1 MLFNRYNHCYELGML
16 HGKKDIVNKLQQSIM
31 LWEGFK
37 APPTGVVSQLGLGII
52 EASFPNGVFPTGAIH
67 EFLNFKPEHAAASG
81 GFVAGL
87 LQSILK
93 SSGICLWI
101 GTSRTLFPVAL
112 AYFGVSPD
120 RVVFI
125 DAIKEKNVLWATE
138 EALKCNSVA
147 AVVAEVGKLTFAQSR
162 RLQLAVE
169 ESHTTGFV
177 LRNDPNA
184 LNTTICVARWRITSL
199 PSAPEDGMPGVGFPR
214 WQVELLKVRNGSPGV
229 WQIEWRNNSFLL
241 LTEKE
246 QTSDN
251 IIRKVG

>member
-1 MLFNRYNHCYELGML
+1 MLQ
-16 HGKKDIVNKLQQSIM
+16 GKKDIVSKLQQNIM

-37 APPTGVVSQLGLGII
+37 APSTGTVNQFGLGII
-52 EASFPNGVFPTGAIH
+52 EASFANGVFPTGAIH

-87 LQSILK
+87 LQPILK
-93 SSGICLWI
+93 ASGICLWI
-101 GTSRTLFPVAL
+101 GTSRTIFPVAL

-125 DAIKEKNVLWATE
+125 DAIKEKDVLWATE

-147 AVVAEVGKLTFAQSR
+147 AVVAEVSKLSFAQSR

-169 ESHTTGFV
+169 KSSTTGFI

-184 LNTTICVARWRITSL
+184 LSTTTCVARWRITPL

-214 WQVELLKVRNGSPGV
+214 WNVELIKVRNGNSGV
-229 WQIEWRNNSFLL
+229 WQVEWRNDRFLL
-241 LTEKE
+241 VTEQE
-246 QTSDN
+246 NTSVDV
-251 IIRKVG
+251 IRKVG